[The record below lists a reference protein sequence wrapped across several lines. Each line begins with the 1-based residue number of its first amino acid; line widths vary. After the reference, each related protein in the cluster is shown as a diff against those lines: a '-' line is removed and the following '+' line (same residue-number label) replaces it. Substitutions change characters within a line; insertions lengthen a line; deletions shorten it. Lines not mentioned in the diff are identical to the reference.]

1 MNLFLMLLPTYP
13 LGNFH
18 CIGMC
23 GPLVMMLGR
32 HRFRYWYFVGR
43 TLSFALAG
51 MVAGGLGA
59 VMNVFLRFYHIS
71 ALTSLL
77 FGLIIIVAGILAIS
91 KIPIPIPRIFHGLNR
106 NMSLLLLRDHRFP
119 TFLFGFATVFLP
131 CGQTLIVFSACA
143 LSGSPWVGFA
153 NGCLFA
159 LLTSPSLFIAMQA
172 HQLFQRTKVYANTL
186 MGICAIFVGILACLR
201 GLAELDVISHFVLNA
216 KYHIILY

>member
-1 MNLFLMLLPTYP
+1 MNLFLMLLPTYL

-32 HRFRYWYFVGR
+32 HRYRYWYFLGR
-43 TLSFALAG
+43 TCSFSLAG

-59 VMNVFLRFYHIS
+59 VIDVVLNMYHIS
-71 ALTSLL
+71 AFTSFL
-77 FGLIIIVAGILAIS
+77 FGSIIIGGGILAIFN
-91 KIPIPIPRIFHGLNR
+91 IPIPIPRLFHGINR

-143 LSGSPWVGFA
+143 LSGSPWIGLI

-172 HQLFQRTKVYANTL
+172 HQLFQRTKVYANKL
-186 MGICAIFVGILACLR
+186 MGLCALFVGVLACFR
-201 GLAELDVISHFVLNA
+201 GLAELEVIPHFVLYA
-216 KYHIILY
+216 KYHIVLY